1 MVWQIGV
8 VCAVTGLVGAGL
20 LRWLPVRGR
29 VDGLTAVEVAGVRG
43 GSKAAL
49 GVAVVELHLAGAIDA
64 GSRGRLR
71 RVVHTGPGRDVTVL
85 HRAVWTAFGRDL
97 SFADAAA
104 APAVRRARDELGAEL
119 AGRGLRCGRA
129 RLMVARLLGLAAGG
143 AAVGLATGGA
153 AVGIAAQGARWAGVI
168 LAVLAVAVLCAPART
183 LAGCRLLRELRCLHP
198 LPGGAPAGTEE
209 VGLLVALH
217 GRRALRS
224 LVPTFAAGAG
234 LLGGGA
240 ARETVARSEGGP
252 YEGWGVDAGDSGGS

>member
-1 MVWQIGV
+1 M
-8 VCAVTGLVGAGL
+8 TGLVGAGL

-104 APAVRRARDELGAEL
+104 ASAVRRARDELGAEL

-129 RLMVARLLGLAAGG
+129 RLTVARLLGLAA
-143 AAVGLATGGA
+143 GGA

-183 LAGCRLLRELRCLHP
+183 LAGCRLFRELRRLHP

-252 YEGWGVDAGDSGGS
+252 YEGWGVDAGGSGGS

>member
-1 MVWQIGV
+1 M
-8 VCAVTGLVGAGL
+8 
-20 LRWLPVRGR
+20 
-29 VDGLTAVEVAGVRG
+29 
-43 GSKAAL
+43 
-49 GVAVVELHLAGAIDA
+49 
-64 GSRGRLR
+64 
-71 RVVHTGPGRDVTVL
+71 
-85 HRAVWTAFGRDL
+85 WTAFGRDL

-129 RLMVARLLGLAAGG
+129 RLMVARLLGLAA
-143 AAVGLATGGA
+143 GGA

-240 ARETVARSEGGP
+240 AWEAVARSEGGP